1 MTFDKQVEEAKKR
14 KLESRIIRDMIFI
27 ILGIIFLA
35 LSFLAAYKDKNNNKS
50 DNKEVSINEKN
61 SFIKGCI

>member
-14 KLESRIIRDMIFI
+14 KLESRIIRDMTFI

-35 LSFLAAYKDKNNNKS
+35 LSFLAAYKDKNNNKTEK
-50 DNKEVSINEKN
+50 KEVSINEKN
-61 SFIKGCI
+61 SFIIGCI